1 MLIVLFHNKKFS
13 FRKEKAKGDQRVFLI
28 FHRGVMEK
36 CGYGNVVVKVDDRRD
51 LIRKKTS
58 VLFSALLE
66 SILRI
71 HESLPGDILD

>member
-13 FRKEKAKGDQRVFLI
+13 FRKEKARGDQRVFLI

-51 LIRKKTS
+51 LIRENPPC
-58 VLFSALLE
+58 FFM
-66 SILRI
+66 
-71 HESLPGDILD
+71 HC